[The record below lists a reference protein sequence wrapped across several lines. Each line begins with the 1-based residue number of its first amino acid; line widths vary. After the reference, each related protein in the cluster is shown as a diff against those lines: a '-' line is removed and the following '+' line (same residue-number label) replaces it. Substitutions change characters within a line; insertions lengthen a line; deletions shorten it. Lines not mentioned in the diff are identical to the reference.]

1 MSKSLKDL
9 SGLVSAGRARKG
21 VPASRSEVLA
31 ALLRKRATAWR
42 SGLSDLEGRLRSQ
55 ILWALPIETP
65 QDRDIGNVDPEP
77 KGATQAEAISG
88 PRPTE

>member
-9 SGLVSAGRARKG
+9 SGLVSAGRAGKG
-21 VPASRSEVLA
+21 IPGSRSEVLA

-42 SGLSDLEGRLRSQ
+42 SGLSELEARLRNQ

-65 QDRDIGNVDPEP
+65 QDRDDGDDPKP
-77 KGATQAEAISG
+77 SDSDQAEAAPG
-88 PRPTE
+88 PRPEA